1 MSTLTLNDLKQPRS
15 LITLAIFLIVVIGIG
30 SFIGTQN
37 VPGTWYDALT
47 KPPFNPPNWVFG
59 PVWFILYVFIA
70 IAGWRT
76 ALRRPFGM
84 AMGVWVLQ
92 MVLNWLWS
100 PAFFGAENLWL
111 AFAIIIP
118 MLASIL
124 AFIAL
129 SWKRDRVSA
138 WLFIPYACWVSFAS
152 LLNLS
157 LILLN

>member
-30 SFIGTQN
+30 SLIGTQN
-37 VPGTWYDALT
+37 VPGAWYDALT

-59 PVWFILYVFIA
+59 
-70 IAGWRT
+70 
-76 ALRRPFGM
+76 M

-92 MVLNWLWS
+92 MVLNWVWS

-152 LLNLS
+152 LLNFS